1 MACLIKIAI
10 CDDDIE
16 LTSQLETIIKNFARN
31 QNIHIETDIFFNGKS
46 FMEYIEKQ
54 HMLYDLVFLD
64 IEMEGT
70 GGMETAHWIRE
81 RDKTVIII
89 FVTHYTEYAIEAYEV
104 HPFQFVVKP
113 LNEEKICNYF
123 KQAYEI
129 ITADGFYYE
138 YKYKKDN
145 YRVLINDIMYFE
157 SRMMIIYIYLK
168 DGTKRQYYDKLDLI
182 QKSLENTKADFW
194 RIHKSI
200 LVNSR
205 YIIIKSF
212 NYIEL
217 PGGKKLSISE
227 ARRKEIN
234 EIYIQKIV
242 KHMEK

>member
-1 MACLIKIAI
+1 M
-10 CDDDIE
+10 
-16 LTSQLETIIKNFARN
+16 
-31 QNIHIETDIFFNGKS
+31 
-46 FMEYIEKQ
+46 
-54 HMLYDLVFLD
+54 
-64 IEMEGT
+64 T
-70 GGMETAHWIRE
+70 GVQTCALPIL
-81 RDKTVIII
+81 III

-138 YKYKKDN
+138 YKYKKDY

-157 SRMMIIYIYLK
+157 SRMRIIYIYLK

-212 NYIEL
+212 N
-217 PGGKKLSISE
+217 
-227 ARRKEIN
+227 
-234 EIYIQKIV
+234 
-242 KHMEK
+242 